1 MEAEPYSVSTEKLIV
16 GQGQPQVQQM
26 QPQVQQQM
34 QPQVQQQPSSSFSIF
49 FWKFFSVIS
58 WVLLIFTSLEA
69 YRKNTSL
76 FLIYERNTSFYLPI
90 SINMGMLQSFFLITL
105 FLAFFHSSII
115 IFC

>member
-16 GQGQPQVQQM
+16 GQG

-58 WVLLIFTSLEA
+58 
-69 YRKNTSL
+69 
-76 FLIYERNTSFYLPI
+76 
-90 SINMGMLQSFFLITL
+90 
-105 FLAFFHSSII
+105 
-115 IFC
+115 